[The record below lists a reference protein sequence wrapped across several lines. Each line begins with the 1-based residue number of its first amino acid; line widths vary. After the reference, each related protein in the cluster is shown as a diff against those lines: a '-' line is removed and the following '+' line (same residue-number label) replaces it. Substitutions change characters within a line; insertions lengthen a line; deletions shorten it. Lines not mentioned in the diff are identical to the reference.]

1 MAKVRLTIE
10 LEINEEACVEYGV
23 TPSDIVEELDL
34 YSSDV
39 IDGYEIYAD
48 HPDLDISSDFVLG
61 DAHIVSK
68 ELV

>member
-10 LEINEEACVEYGV
+10 LEIDEEACEEYGV

-34 YSSDV
+34 CSSDV
-39 IDGYEIYAD
+39 IDGYELFAY

-61 DAHIVSK
+61 DACVVSK